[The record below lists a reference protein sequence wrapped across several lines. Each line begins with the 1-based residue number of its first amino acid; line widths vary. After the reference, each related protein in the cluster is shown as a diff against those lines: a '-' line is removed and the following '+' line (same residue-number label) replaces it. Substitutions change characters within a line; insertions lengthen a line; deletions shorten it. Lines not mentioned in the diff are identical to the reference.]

1 MKHFNIFIKP
11 LIIALCLGIL
21 ADKISLPD
29 NSNSTF
35 AFGFF
40 IIIPLAVTL
49 LILFLIFFK
58 FKKRLIFVSSST
70 LTFFLAMFFAFWFY
84 EMRRRYVGEL
94 YGLYYILGFIPSL
107 AIGSIFG
114 LFLHNHLKKYIT
126 FRCDD
131 KKPPLE
137 EAKGDVVQ
145 EYQNSS

>member
-70 LTFFLAMFFAFWFY
+70 LAFFLAMFFAFWFY

-114 LFLHNHLKKYIT
+114 LFLHNHFRKYIT
-126 FRCDD
+126 FHCDD
-131 KKPPLE
+131 KKPPL
-137 EAKGDVVQ
+137 AK
-145 EYQNSS
+145 SSASDLKY